1 MINLYDIY
9 FLTVSVTVLIVRVLV
24 FILPK
29 PSPTVG
35 GFRLH
40 HWMYGASLT
49 ALLILVR
56 GIFQNIYLL
65 AIFMGIF
72 LDEVGFIVIRGKDH
86 EDNYSPKSFM
96 WIMFFMILVFILK
109 KPIVDFYLGI

>member
-1 MINLYDIY
+1 MINLYDTY

-24 FILPK
+24 FIFPK

-40 HWMYGASLT
+40 HWMYGAFLT
-49 ALLILVR
+49 TLLILVR
-56 GIFQNIYLL
+56 GIFHNIYLL

-86 EDNYSPKSFM
+86 EDNYSPESFM
-96 WIMFFMILVFILK
+96 WIMFFY
-109 KPIVDFYLGI
+109 DFGFYFEESNC